1 MSNQKNQTKHFRS
14 MTYREVQRANSKNRT
29 ELSKSDQ
36 QWLKQAGYQNVGW
49 EKVII
54 LFQKIEE
61 LSQERDD
68 LDSLSLEDL
77 FLEADRIGD
86 KYLES
91 AEIAENRQKLALAN
105 NIINDQIDKFF
116 PDTEDETIDFSA
128 KSKAKHRS
136 KNNGKNY

>member
-61 LSQERDD
+61 LS
-68 LDSLSLEDL
+68 
-77 FLEADRIGD
+77 
-86 KYLES
+86 
-91 AEIAENRQKLALAN
+91 
-105 NIINDQIDKFF
+105 
-116 PDTEDETIDFSA
+116 
-128 KSKAKHRS
+128 
-136 KNNGKNY
+136 

>member
-91 AEIAENRQKLALAN
+91 AKVS
-105 NIINDQIDKFF
+105 F
-116 PDTEDETIDFSA
+116 
-128 KSKAKHRS
+128 
-136 KNNGKNY
+136 G